1 MLKQL
6 CWDVSH
12 VPQES
17 HWAELQDR
25 AARKATELKCLN
37 MAIHSLFQAAS
48 TRLQPKGK
56 VAAGDSHRQLDM
68 VKAEHSPTPCPGKA
82 AGMVLPKR
90 GDSLQAQQSLLSLLG
105 SLGTVNGGDAWEIC
119 PFPEGGAESGALWG
133 WKEWEPGRD
142 RDADPAMAKAWFHSP
157 TEAHSDAADPA
168 RPYCPV
174 TQPGDKRDRLPSAS
188 CSQSCPDPA
197 ISLSHPRSSSL
208 STTSM
213 TSQRT

>member
-25 AARKATELKCLN
+25 AARKATELKSLN

-68 VKAEHSPTPCPGKA
+68 VKAEHSPAPCPGKA

-105 SLGTVNGGDAWEIC
+105 SLGMGNGGDTWEIC

-133 WKEWEPGRD
+133 WKDWEPGRD
-142 RDADPAMAKAWFHSP
+142 RDVGMQIQPWPRLGFIP
-157 TEAHSDAADPA
+157 PQ
-168 RPYCPV
+168 RPVLVLQIQQGPIV
-174 TQPGDKRDRLPSAS
+174 L
-188 CSQSCPDPA
+188 
-197 ISLSHPRSSSL
+197 SLSL
-208 STTSM
+208 GTSAL
-213 TSQRT
+213 QERQAPLCLLFPVLP